1 MSART
6 NSKIEIDRTSLGYYL
21 HNPNTWSTKEMLSK
35 DAVLKLIRKYK
46 TKNPDVEIKLST
58 GQNMTKEEFEA
69 LLAEA

>member
-1 MSART
+1 
-6 NSKIEIDRTSLGYYL
+6 
-21 HNPNTWSTKEMLSK
+21 MLSK
-35 DAVLKLIRKYK
+35 DAVLKLISKYK